1 MTKAQTCCNKSR
13 GILHIKSTHQNN
25 EYMRNSAKKDTLN
38 THGTSVS
45 FISKQKPSQMLTI
58 ALVYISNL

>member
-1 MTKAQTCCNKSR
+1 
-13 GILHIKSTHQNN
+13 
-25 EYMRNSAKKDTLN
+25 MRNSAKKDTLN

-58 ALVYISNL
+58 ALAYISNL